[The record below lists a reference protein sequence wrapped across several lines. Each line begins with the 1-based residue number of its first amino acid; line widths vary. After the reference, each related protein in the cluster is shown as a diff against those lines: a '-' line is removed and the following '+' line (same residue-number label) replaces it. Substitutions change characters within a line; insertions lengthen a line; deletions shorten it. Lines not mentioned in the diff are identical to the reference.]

1 MFKKWQIITIFTLLV
16 LLPFL
21 YVIMFKKIVTYVIY
35 ATRPLWDYE
44 LHEELSRWKTVP
56 NLGVFDDD
64 NEIVCAAH
72 NFSVRKNLHRRSGI
86 LLFDVFLFNSE
97 WDILE
102 IRLHEL
108 SKVVD
113 RFVILEAE
121 CTFSGGWKPL
131 TFQKILSGNH
141 SLYSRYYVGR
151 LQNICYI
158 LIHSLLIKCYHNSL
172 LLH

>member
-1 MFKKWQIITIFTLLV
+1 
-16 LLPFL
+16 
-21 YVIMFKKIVTYVIY
+21 MFKKIVTYVIY

-141 SLYSRYYVGR
+141 SLYSRYRRFEQKIFIYSPPPNYCTEHYTLRGFHAENDLR
-151 LQNICYI
+151 SHALTAT
-158 LIHSLLIKCYHNSL
+158 LDA
-172 LLH
+172 